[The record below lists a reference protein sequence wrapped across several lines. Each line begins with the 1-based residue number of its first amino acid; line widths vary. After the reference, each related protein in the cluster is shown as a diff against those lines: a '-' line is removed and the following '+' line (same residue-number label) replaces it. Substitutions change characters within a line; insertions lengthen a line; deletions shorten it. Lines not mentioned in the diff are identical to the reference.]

1 MEARAST
8 TGFTARLS
16 PSRGR
21 VAITGV
27 PPGSPAASGILTW
40 LRGRDEVAAVTLH
53 AQSGRFDVKLEGGSA
68 ALFLA
73 SLKDRLFVLD
83 EASHDG
89 GDPLT
94 PGVNDGPLPSPP
106 PSAPS
111 PRPPPSGERAAPGPA
126 PAPGPSMSPYLA
138 LALNTAVLAAG
149 VAEVLPV
156 PILLPAVALTAIPSF
171 RRTVRAFREGRATVD
186 SLDTAAIVSALV
198 TGEAATAA
206 FMTWLLG
213 LGDLL
218 LDRTTERARRAL
230 GSLAQL
236 DTEEAFRVEG
246 ERVVQVAARDLEVG
260 DRIVVAAGQR
270 MPADAEVTSGLG
282 SVDEKALTGESV
294 PRARRPGDRLLAA
307 TVAVDGEVVAR
318 VTRTGG
324 ETTAARIVQIL
335 EQSSARPM
343 SLQRKVEQSA
353 DRLVWPTILT
363 AVAAAALS
371 GDVNR
376 LTSVLINDFGTGIRI
391 AVPTNALTAITL
403 ASRSGVLIKG
413 AAYLELLARAD
424 VIVFDKTGTLTA
436 GEPGVVDCQ
445 VLGTLAEPEL
455 LALAAAAEARQA
467 HPIAAAVR
475 RHAASRGVAVP
486 ETPPGDVRYVIG
498 RGIAARV
505 AGRAVHVG
513 SARWL
518 RENGVGSDP
527 AEGVLAR
534 HRAAGISSLL
544 VAVDGR
550 VAGALGYADEPRA
563 ESAAAVAALKA
574 GGRRRTVLLSGDAAE
589 PVAAVARA
597 VGVDEAR
604 GELMPEDKVA
614 YVAEQQRLGRIVAMV
629 GDGIN
634 DAPALALAD
643 VGISLHGS
651 TDVAL
656 EAADVILLEGGL
668 GRLQIAFE
676 SGEPRHG
683 AGAARRGHGGGAER
697 GGDRAGGAGVHQ
709 PGAGDGGQQW
719 LHAAGG
725 AGGGGAAVR
734 EAAGL
739 TLGADRR

>member
-1 MEARAST
+1 MEARASSA
-8 TGFTARLS
+8 GFTARLS
-16 PSRGR
+16 TSRRR
-21 VAITGV
+21 VAIAGV
-27 PPGSPAASGILTW
+27 PPGSPAANGILTW
-40 LRGRDEVAAVTLH
+40 LHSRGEVAGVTLH
-53 AQSGRFDVKLEGGSA
+53 AQTGRIDVKLAGGSA
-68 ALFLA
+68 TVFLV
-73 SLKDRLFVLD
+73 SLRDRLFVLD
-83 EASHDG
+83 AGAPDDE
-89 GDPLT
+89 
-94 PGVNDGPLPSPP
+94 PP
-106 PSAPS
+106 PPAST
-111 PRPPPSGERAAPGPA
+111 PRPAAPTAPPTSGERVTAAPETAAAAPSAGPA
-126 PAPGPSMSPYLA
+126 PAGSSLAPYLA

-149 VAEVLPV
+149 IAEVLPV
-156 PILLPAVALTAIPSF
+156 PVLLPAVALTAIPSF

-230 GSLAQL
+230 SSLAQL
-236 DTEEAFRVEG
+236 DTAEAWRVEG
-246 ERVVQVAARDLEVG
+246 TRVVKVAAGDLQVG

-270 MPADAEVTSGLG
+270 VPADAEVDTGLA

-307 TVAVDGEVVAR
+307 TIAVDGEVVAR
-318 VTRTGG
+318 VTRTGTD
-324 ETTAARIVQIL
+324 TTAARIVQIL

-424 VIVFDKTGTLTA
+424 VIVFDKTGTLTL
-436 GEPGVVDCQ
+436 GEPAVVECQ
-445 VLGTLAEPEL
+445 TLGAFVEHDL
-455 LALAAAAEARQA
+455 LALAAAAEARQS

-475 RHAASRGVAVP
+475 RHAAARGVPVP
-486 ETPPGDVRYVIG
+486 ETPPGDARYVIG
-498 RGIAARV
+498 RGISARTG
-505 AGRAVHVG
+505 GRAVLVG

-518 RENGVGSDP
+518 EENGIASAG
-527 AEGVLAR
+527 AAAVLAR
-534 HRAAGISSLL
+534 HRAAGVSSLL
-544 VAVDGR
+544 IAVDGTL
-550 VAGALGYADEPRA
+550 AGALGYADEPRP
-563 ESAAAVAALKA
+563 ESAAVVDALKA
-574 GGRRRTVLLSGDAAE
+574 RGRRRTVLLSGDASE
-589 PVAAVARA
+589 QVQAVARA
-597 VGVDEAR
+597 VGVDEAH
-604 GELMPEDKVA
+604 GELLPADKVA
-614 YVAEQQRLGRIVAMV
+614 FVQGQQRLGRIVAMV

-634 DAPALALAD
+634 DAPALAMAD

-668 GRLQIAFE
+668 ARLQIAFE
-676 SGEPRHG
+676 AGEHAMGRVRRGVGMVVAPNAAAIVLG
-683 AGAARRGHGGGAER
+683 ALGLINPALATVANNGSTLLAALVGVAPLFRGSAAGPAAR
-697 GGDRAGGAGVHQ
+697 
-709 PGAGDGGQQW
+709 
-719 LHAAGG
+719 
-725 AGGGGAAVR
+725 
-734 EAAGL
+734 
-739 TLGADRR
+739 